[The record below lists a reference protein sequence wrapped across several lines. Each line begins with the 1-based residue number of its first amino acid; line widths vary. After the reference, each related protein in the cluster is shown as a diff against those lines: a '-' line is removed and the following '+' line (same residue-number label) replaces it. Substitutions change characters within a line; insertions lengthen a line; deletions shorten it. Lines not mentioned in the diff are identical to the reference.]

1 MASSNSTD
9 LIEQLSQLSP
19 RLSSGEDKDARKE
32 ALQLS
37 KKLTASLE
45 QPEDVAV
52 ALAFSLRQPIIP
64 VTARIAIQLDLFKH
78 IVNHGVPISS
88 KELASLSGGEEL
100 LIIRVLRSVSSIGL
114 VHEVGERLWQANPI
128 TEAMAIEGIAA
139 GHRMLGEMVIG
150 AAQKAPKYLK
160 EAGYRCPTDPKDGLM
175 QYTFQTKLTTFEF
188 FSSMP
193 EVLRDF
199 NMFMGN
205 TMGARSYWVD
215 WFPVQEQLLDGAT
228 AETALLV
235 DVGGGRG
242 HDLLAFHEKYPRQGR
257 LVLQDLAL
265 VTESIGDL
273 NPAIERV
280 SYDFFTEQPL
290 KGARAYFYHH
300 ILHDWSDVKCMEIL
314 TRVKT
319 AMKPGYSRLLI
330 HEMIIPEQGAST
342 FHAMLDMTMMA
353 FNAGMERTE
362 RQWRELLE
370 SAGFHVLK
378 VWSPRE
384 EDADG
389 IVEAI
394 LKE

>member
-1 MASSNSTD
+1 MTSSGPTID
-9 LIEQLSQLSP
+9 LIEQLSQLSS
-19 RLSSGEDKDARKE
+19 RLSSGEDTGVRKE

-45 QPEDVAV
+45 KPEDVAV
-52 ALAFSLRQPIIP
+52 ALAFSPVIP
-64 VTARIAIQLDLFKH
+64 VTARIAVQLDLFKH
-78 IVNHGVPISS
+78 IVNNGVPISS

-100 LIIRVLRSVSSIGL
+100 LITPCR
-114 VHEVGERLWQANPI
+114 
-128 TEAMAIEGIAA
+128 
-139 GHRMLGEMVIG
+139 
-150 AAQKAPKYLK
+150 K
-160 EAGYRCPTDPKDGLM
+160 
-175 QYTFQTKLTTFEF
+175 
-188 FSSMP
+188 FSGTST
-193 EVLRDF
+193 L
-199 NMFMGN
+199 FMGN
-205 TMGARSYWVD
+205 TMGARTYWVD
-215 WFPVQEQLLDGAT
+215 WFPVQERLLDGAT
-228 AETALLV
+228 ADSALLV

-257 LVLQDLAL
+257 LVLQDLAP
-265 VTESIGDL
+265 VIESTGDL
-273 NPAIERV
+273 DPAIERV

-290 KGARAYFYHH
+290 KGPRAYFYHH
-300 ILHDWSDVKCMEIL
+300 ILHDWSDGKCMEIL
-314 TRVKT
+314 ARVKT
-319 AMKPGYSRLLI
+319 AMKPGYSRLLL

-370 SAGFHVLK
+370 SVGFQVLK

>member
-1 MASSNSTD
+1 MTSSGSTTD
-9 LIEQLSQLSP
+9 LIEQLSQLSS
-19 RLSSGEDKDARKE
+19 RLSSGEDTGARKE

-37 KKLTASLE
+37 KRLTASLE
-45 QPEDVAV
+45 KPEDVAV
-52 ALAFSLRQPIIP
+52 ALAFSPVIP
-64 VTARIAIQLDLFKH
+64 VTARIAVHLDLFKH
-78 IVNHGVPISS
+78 IVDYGAPVSS
-88 KELASLSGGEEL
+88 MELASLSGGEEL
-100 LIIRVLRSVSSIGL
+100 LIS
-114 VHEVGERLWQANPI
+114 
-128 TEAMAIEGIAA
+128 
-139 GHRMLGEMVIG
+139 
-150 AAQKAPKYLK
+150 AAQKAPKYFK
-160 EAGYRCPTDPKDGLM
+160 EADYRCPTDPKDSLM
-175 QYTFQTKLTTFEF
+175 QYAFQTKLTTFEYY
-188 FSSMP
+188 SSMP

-215 WFPVQEQLLDGAT
+215 WFPVQERLLDGST
-228 AETALLV
+228 ADSALLV

-257 LVLQDLAL
+257 LILQDLAP
-265 VTESIGDL
+265 VIESIGDL

-280 SYDFFTEQPL
+280 SYDFSTEQPL
-290 KGARAYFYHH
+290 QGARAYFYHH

-314 TRVKT
+314 TRVKK
-319 AMKPGYSRLLI
+319 AMKPGYSRLLL

-362 RQWRELLE
+362 RQWRELLD
-370 SAGFHVLK
+370 SVGFQVLK

-394 LKE
+394 LKG